1 MYSRLLDFLLNLLL
15 EKWFWICLYFLL
27 VPGLFS
33 QVYLKACFTISKI
46 KCTFSI
52 STWYLW
58 TETVLKA
65 TLCFQKCIQS
75 CSFCAFTVI
84 VGLSCFLF
92 FSFCESSSWNSCL
105 EKKFNREPVVSSTV
119 DFIKLDAEEHP
130 PVCCHL
136 WIRQLVNGGREE
148 NQLSPAALA
157 AWLLSSALCSVP
169 LCRCVVRGK
178 VWVGRCL
185 SQAGRWAQPLLSSTW
200 EGWPPSPARAGSGE
214 GLIALACCSWVPL
227 RSWGF
232 EYQTTF
238 L

>member
-27 VPGLFS
+27 VPGFFS

-46 KCTFSI
+46 KCTISI

-65 TLCFQKCIQS
+65 TLYFQKCIQS

-84 VGLSCFLF
+84 VVSSCFLF
-92 FSFCESSSWNSCL
+92 SSFCEISSWNSCL
-105 EKKFNREPVVSSTV
+105 EKKFNREPEVSSTV

-136 WIRQLVNGGREE
+136 WIRQLVNGGREGGKSAE
-148 NQLSPAALA
+148 PSSSGCLAALLSPLLCALVLVLGQREGVSREMPVPSRQMSTAAA
-157 AWLLSSALCSVP
+157 
-169 LCRCVVRGK
+169 VVDLRGLTSFP
-178 VWVGRCL
+178 CP
-185 SQAGRWAQPLLSSTW
+185 RW
-200 EGWPPSPARAGSGE
+200 
-214 GLIALACCSWVPL
+214 
-227 RSWGF
+227 
-232 EYQTTF
+232 
-238 L
+238 